1 MTERHTLV
9 LKNDL
14 SELQRL
20 AQWLEACGEA
30 EALDPK
36 TLFNFN
42 LALDE
47 LVTNLISYAYP
58 DGGEHTFSIELWRE
72 GNRLIASLEDDGVP
86 FNPLEVAEPEL
97 DAALDERKIGGLGVH
112 FVRKLLDDLSY
123 SREDGR
129 NQVRLMKHLSVRG
142 NL

>member
-20 AQWLEACGEA
+20 AEWLEACGEA
-30 EALDPK
+30 EAVDPK

-58 DGGEHTFSIELWRE
+58 DGGEHVFSVALWRE
-72 GNRLIASLEDDGVP
+72 GDQLIASVEDDGVP

-97 DAALDERKIGGLGVH
+97 DAPLDARKIGGLGVH
-112 FVRKLLDDLSY
+112 FVRTLLDDLSY
-123 SREDGR
+123 RHEDGR
-129 NQVRLMKHLSVRG
+129 NHIRLMKHLSA
-142 NL
+142 

>member
-1 MTERHTLV
+1 MTERHKLV

-30 EALDPK
+30 EAVDPK

-47 LVTNLISYAYP
+47 LVTNVVSYAYP
-58 DGGEHTFSIELWRE
+58 EGGEHAFSVELWRE
-72 GNRLIASLEDDGVP
+72 GGRLIAMLVDDGVP
-86 FNPLEVAEPEL
+86 FNPLEIAEPEL
-97 DAALDERKIGGLGVH
+97 DTTLDERKIGGLGVH
-112 FVRKLLDDLSY
+112 FVRKLLDDVRY
-123 SREDGR
+123 SHEDGR
-129 NQVRLMKHLSVRG
+129 NHVRLMKHLSV
-142 NL
+142 